1 MSVRKFLLSAIIAFT
16 PVIAAAQ
23 GCDDHKVR
31 ISCEAGKVWD
41 EKTQGCVP
49 VSS

>member
-1 MSVRKFLLSAIIAFT
+1 MSATRLFVAAVFALAPTLS
-16 PVIAAAQ
+16 AAQ
-23 GCDDHKVR
+23 GCDDHSVR

-41 EKTQGCVP
+41 EKTQGCIT